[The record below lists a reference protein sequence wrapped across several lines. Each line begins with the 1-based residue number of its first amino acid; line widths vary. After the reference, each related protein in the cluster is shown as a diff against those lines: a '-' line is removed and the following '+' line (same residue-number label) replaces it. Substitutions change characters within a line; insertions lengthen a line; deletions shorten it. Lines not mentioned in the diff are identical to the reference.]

1 MQRVLCNLTC
11 KPKALLSSNIT
22 EATSCVAGKG
32 NAPDDNEFA
41 GVCQCCS
48 WGACHVFAD
57 VMEVLAVDVSSQAYS
72 TCGLANTSPVVPQYC
87 RYLAALCYTPVACL
101 VLEPD
106 LSLRSGT
113 TMLGWTCCRTAF
125 SCLTTMQKER
135 ARCPAQ
141 CYLNKAHVT
150 GSSMLPPRT
159 AMGCSNIIFKGQSAA
174 APKHVLIDPKQ
185 LCAVMVSSCWTLGK
199 LTAAFTMQDS
209 F

>member
-1 MQRVLCNLTC
+1 MPEMSSIANANELYTINWTSWSNI
-11 KPKALLSSNIT
+11 ALLSYFFVAVVKEERGSPARCEAICCAKDDMLWLGQGLRLSQCSKVPVAMQSNIDKAPHWRRDACHCSHLG
-22 EATSCVAGKG
+22 ECGCMRCHDRAPRVA
-32 NAPDDNEFA
+32 DDNEFA

-113 TMLGWTCCRTAF
+113 TMLGWTC
-125 SCLTTMQKER
+125 
-135 ARCPAQ
+135 
-141 CYLNKAHVT
+141 
-150 GSSMLPPRT
+150 
-159 AMGCSNIIFKGQSAA
+159 
-174 APKHVLIDPKQ
+174 
-185 LCAVMVSSCWTLGK
+185 
-199 LTAAFTMQDS
+199 AAFTMQDS